1 MINTAKEV
9 VLSTEALD
17 RLKLMLAPA
26 AQRIIILSHTN
37 PDGDAV
43 GSGVVT
49 KING

>member
-37 PDGDAV
+37 PDGVVPSVAV
-43 GSGVVT
+43 DGTRG
-49 KING
+49 